1 MIQHSEGFVDV
12 FSVSNQ
18 ATYYVSAF
26 TQRTI

>member
-18 ATYYVSAF
+18 ATYYVSSTNNLAD
-26 TQRTI
+26 